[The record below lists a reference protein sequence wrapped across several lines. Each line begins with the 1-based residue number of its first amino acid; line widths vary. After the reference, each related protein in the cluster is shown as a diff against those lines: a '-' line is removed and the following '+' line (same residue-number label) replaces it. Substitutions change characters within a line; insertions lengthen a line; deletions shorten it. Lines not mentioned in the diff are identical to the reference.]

1 LSADRTEPAALR
13 PPRSLS
19 LVVPVFN
26 EAAVLPEF
34 YRRAVA
40 ALDGA
45 VGDWELVFVNDG
57 SGDESLE
64 ILLGLHAQDARVAVI
79 DLARNFGKEAAMT
92 AGFELAAGE
101 AVGIIDADLQDPP
114 ELIPALLAKLA
125 EGYDIAYAKRS
136 MRHGETVLKRATASA
151 FYRIIQRISRVQIP
165 TDTGDFRIMS
175 RRAVAAL
182 LRLPERHRF
191 MKGLFAWIGF
201 RQAEVLYERHP
212 RRGGETKFSY
222 WRLWNFALEGITSFS
237 SAPLKLLTYCGLAI
251 ALMAFSFAS
260 VIVFRTLMYGNPV
273 AGYPSLITT
282 VLFVGGVQLVAI
294 GMLGEYIA
302 RIYDEVKAR
311 PLYLRKFVANSAL
324 QRAGGAADEG
334 KGA

>member
-1 LSADRTEPAALR
+1 MSADRNESAARRL
-13 PPRSLS
+13 PRSLS

-26 EAAVLPEF
+26 EAAVLTDF
-34 YRRAVA
+34 YRRVVAV
-40 ALDGA
+40 LDST

-57 SGDESLE
+57 SSDESLE
-64 ILLGLHAQDARVAVI
+64 ILLELHARDARVAVI

-92 AGFELAAGE
+92 AGFEFAAGE

-114 ELIPALLAKLA
+114 ELIPDLMARLA
-125 EGYDIAYAKRS
+125 EGFDIAYAKRS
-136 MRHGETVLKRATASA
+136 ARHGETLLKRATASA
-151 FYRIIQRISRVQIP
+151 FYRVIQRISRVQIP
-165 TDTGDFRIMS
+165 TDTGDFRIMN
-175 RRAVAAL
+175 RRAVSAL

-294 GMLGEYIA
+294 GVLGEYIA

-311 PLYLRKFVANSAL
+311 PLYLKKFVANSAL
-324 QRAGGAADEG
+324 QRASAAPNEG
-334 KGA
+334 TDA